1 MYGASD
7 GLGTTQ
13 MYGGVQPAGSI
24 TAGGEIWFP
33 SSEGPVRI
41 GPDPEVPAG
50 RPPTVIDRVVADGR
64 DVPAT
69 GEAALPPGNGKLE
82 FHYSAIRLRSP
93 ERVRFKYKLEGFDED
108 WTEAT
113 SRRVASYTNVPPGR
127 YRFRV
132 VAFEMD
138 RPRSTSEAS
147 LPVRWR
153 PHFYRATWF
162 YALCLGS
169 LIGAV
174 WVAHR
179 MRMRQAHARFAAVL
193 EERGRLARDMHDTLI
208 QGCTG
213 ISVLLEA
220 ALSLKNSA
228 PEMKSKL
235 LESARDQMRVTI
247 DEARQAVWN
256 LRSTPA
262 DGGIGQRLSEAAQQ
276 ISLQSEVPID
286 CDTTGAPPTLD
297 PETGHHLLLVVRE
310 ALNNAVRHGHP
321 GRVSVRVQGEN
332 GSLRVRIQDDG
343 CGFDPGNAS
352 QPGAAHYGIVGMRE
366 RVESLGGTF
375 ALDSAP
381 GCGTGVEITLPP
393 IHASRFTPY
402 TRGTGE
408 AGKRD

>member
-1 MYGASD
+1 
-7 GLGTTQ
+7 
-13 MYGGVQPAGSI
+13 
-24 TAGGEIWFP
+24 
-33 SSEGPVRI
+33 
-41 GPDPEVPAG
+41 
-50 RPPTVIDRVVADGR
+50 VVADGR

-69 GEAALPPGNGKLE
+69 GEVVLPPGDGKLE

-93 ERVRFKYKLEGFDED
+93 ERVRFKYKLEGFDE

-138 RPRSTSEAS
+138 QPRSTSEVS
-147 LPVRWR
+147 LPIRWR
-153 PHFYRATWF
+153 PHFYRAPWF
-162 YALCLGS
+162 YALCLVS
-169 LIGAV
+169 LIGLV
-174 WVAHR
+174 WVAHK

-193 EERGRLARDMHDTLI
+193 EERGRLAREMHDTLI

-235 LESARDQMRVTI
+235 LENARDQMRATI

-262 DGGIGQRLSEAAQQ
+262 AGGIGQRLTETARQ
-276 ISLQSEVPID
+276 ISRQSGVPID
-286 CDTTGAPPTLD
+286 CDTAGAPATLD

-321 GRVSVRVQGEN
+321 GRVSVRLHGDN
-332 GSLRVRIQDDG
+332 GSLRVHIQDDG
-343 CGFDPGNAS
+343 CGFVPETAS

-366 RVESLGGTF
+366 RIESLGGTF

-381 GCGTGVEITLPP
+381 GRGTGVEITLPLVP
-393 IHASRFTPY
+393 HKSHRAVHSD
-402 TRGTGE
+402 GTGE